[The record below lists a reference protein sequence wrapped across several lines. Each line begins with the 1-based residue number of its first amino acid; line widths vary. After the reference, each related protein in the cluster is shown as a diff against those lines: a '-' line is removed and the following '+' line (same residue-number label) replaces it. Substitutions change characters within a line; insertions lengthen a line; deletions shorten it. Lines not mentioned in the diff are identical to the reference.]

1 MILFFNPKKNKHAER
16 TFWDRFLD
24 LDIIGN
30 ILLLGASVMLFLA
43 LEYTTV
49 GMPWNSAEIIGLLVG
64 FGVTSILFSA
74 WQRWK
79 GDDALMPPRIVSQRT
94 VAASCG
100 MAFMTYG
107 ALINLTFFLPIW
119 FQAIK
124 GDSAITSGVNMIPYF
139 VTNAFFSLLAG
150 VFVSVIGYV
159 TPPAVIGSA
168 IGTAGLGLL
177 TMLNVDTTT
186 AQWVGYEILS
196 SAGFGLSIQQ
206 GFTAV
211 QTVLGPEDMAIG
223 TAAVVASQ
231 SLGGAIFLSV
241 GNSVFQSQLQKASG
255 TLPGVDIKKVIDS
268 GAAAFRHIVPAEQL
282 PAMLEIYNK
291 ALQVVFTVSIPLGGL
306 AALISCFMEWKSVKV
321 KKEDASAAV
330 DKEQRADGMGEDE
343 VDISPRGRSSIG
355 GWA

>member
-1 MILFFNPKKNKHAER
+1 MILYFNPKKTKHTER

-24 LDIIGN
+24 LDIVGN
-30 ILLLGASVMLFLA
+30 ILLLGASIMLFLA
-43 LEYTTV
+43 LEYTTL
-49 GMPWNSAEIIGLLVG
+49 GIPWSSAEIIGLMVG
-64 FGVTSILFSA
+64 FGVTSILFSG

-124 GDSAITSGVNMIPYF
+124 GNSAIISGVNMIPYF

-186 AQWVGYEILS
+186 AEWVGYEILS

-241 GNSVFQSQLQKASG
+241 GNSVFQNQLQKASG
-255 TLPGVDIKKVIDS
+255 ANQFPGVDIKKVIDA
-268 GAAAFRHIVPAEQL
+268 GATTFRHVIPADQI
-282 PAMLEIYNK
+282 PAMLQVYNK

-321 KKEDASAAV
+321 NKDDV
-330 DKEQRADGMGEDE
+330 DKERDDSVVGNDQDLAAKGRAG
-343 VDISPRGRSSIG
+343 IG
-355 GWA
+355 A

>member
-1 MILFFNPKKNKHAER
+1 MLLFFSPKKTRHSER
-16 TFWDRFLD
+16 SFWDRFLD

-30 ILLLGASVMLFLA
+30 VLLLGASIMLFLA
-43 LEYTTV
+43 LEYTTLGV
-49 GMPWNSAEIIGLLVG
+49 PWNSAEIIGLLVG
-64 FGVTSILFSA
+64 FGVTSIVFSG
-74 WQRWK
+74 WQIWK
-79 GDDALMPPRIVSQRT
+79 RDGALMPPRIVTQRT

-124 GDSAITSGVNMIPYF
+124 GDSAIISGVNMIPYF
-139 VTNAFFSLLAG
+139 VINAFFSLLAG

-168 IGTAGLGLL
+168 IGTVGLGLL
-177 TMLNVDTTT
+177 TLLNVDTTA

-211 QTVLGPEDMAIG
+211 QTVLEPEDMAIG
-223 TAAVVASQ
+223 TAAVVAAQ

-241 GNSVFQSQLQKASG
+241 GNSVFQSQLQKSAGSV
-255 TLPGVDIKKVIDS
+255 PGVDIKTVIDS

-282 PAMLEIYNK
+282 PSMLELYNRALK
-291 ALQVVFTVSIPLGGL
+291 AVFTVSIPLGGL

-321 KKEDASAAV
+321 QKEDGEEKANGLA
-330 DKEQRADGMGEDE
+330 DDEADGTA
-343 VDISPRGRSSIG
+343 PGRVSIG
-355 GWA
+355 GWV

>member
-1 MILFFNPKKNKHAER
+1 M
-16 TFWDRFLD
+16 D
-24 LDIIGN
+24 LDIVGN

-43 LEYTTV
+43 LEYTTI
-49 GMPWNSAEIIGLLVG
+49 GMAWNSAEIIGLLVG
-64 FGVTSILFSA
+64 FGVTSIIFTG
-74 WQRWK
+74 WQSWK
-79 GDDALMPPRIVSQRT
+79 GEDALMPPRILKQRT

-119 FQAIK
+119 FQAIR

-159 TPPAVIGSA
+159 TPPAVIGST

-177 TMLNVDTTT
+177 TLLSVNTTT

-241 GNSVFQSQLQKASG
+241 GNSVFQSQLQKSH
-255 TLPGVDIKKVIDS
+255 LPGVDIKKVIDA
-268 GAAAFRHIVPAEQL
+268 GAAAFRHIVPAEEL
-282 PAMLEIYNK
+282 PAMLEIYNQ
-291 ALQVVFTVSIPLGGL
+291 ALRVVFTVSLPLGSL
-306 AALISCFMEWKSVKV
+306 AAIISCFMEWKSVKV
-321 KKEDASAAV
+321 KKEDDNEHHDMSA
-330 DKEQRADGMGEDE
+330 EMGA
-343 VDISPRGRSSIG
+343 RGRASIS
-355 GWA
+355 A